1 MATKPAGPRKR
12 AVYGTR
18 TEAARDGGP
27 WIVHRA
33 TGVGIILFLFAH
45 VVDTAVIGWG
55 PEAYEKV
62 LSVYHNPFV
71 LALELVLVGM
81 VLFHALN
88 GMRIMIVDFWPR
100 AAEYHVR
107 MFYATAAVFVLA
119 MIRCTWIVGRS
130 MPSDR
135 MALDTRDPSA
145 PMVKASR
152 GLGQGTGPAGTGP
165 AAASSCG
172 PGSSC
177 GSTGSSC
184 CSWRWGMS

>member
-1 MATKPAGPRKR
+1 M
-12 AVYGTR
+12 
-18 TEAARDGGP
+18 
-27 WIVHRA
+27 
-33 TGVGIILFLFAH
+33 
-45 VVDTAVIGWG
+45 VDTAVIGWG

-88 GMRIMIVDFWPR
+88 GIRIMIIDFWPR

-119 MIRCTWIVGRS
+119 MIPVTWIVGRS
-130 MPSDR
+130 IPERSDG
-135 MALDTRDPSA
+135 
-145 PMVKASR
+145 SR
-152 GLGQGTGPAGTGP
+152 HAGPVGPDGAEGLAAWGRTGPAGTGP

-177 GSTGSSC
+177 GSAGSSC